1 MLSEE
6 EARRYSR
13 QVQLPEI
20 GLEGQARIAAGRVL
34 VAGLGGLGSI
44 GAYYLAAAG
53 VGHLRLVDRDRVAL
67 ENLNRQILH
76 ASADIGRS
84 KAASAAEKLSR
95 LNPHCRLEAIET
107 VIGEENAE
115 ALIEGCSVVFDATD
129 NRATRQM
136 LNSASVKKRVPFV
149 HGGISGWEGMA
160 ATFVPPRTACFNCV
174 FPAMDESVAAEPPP
188 ALGPTAG
195 LIASLQCWDTLRLLI
210 GLAPKLAGRL
220 LRVSGATME
229 FRSLPIERNPHCPVC
244 SRLQCPSAP

>member
-76 ASADIGRS
+76 ASGDIGRS
-84 KAASAAEKLSR
+84 KAVSAAEKLSR
-95 LNPHCRLEAIET
+95 LNPHCRVEAIEADIDDET
-107 VIGEENAE
+107 AE
-115 ALIEGCSVVFDATD
+115 SMVEGCSVIFDATD
-129 NRATRQM
+129 NRATRRV
-136 LNSASVKKRVPFV
+136 LNSASVKKGVPFV
-149 HGGISGWEGMA
+149 YGGISGWEGMA
-160 ATFVPPRTACFNCV
+160 ATFVPPRTPCFSCV
-174 FPAMDESVAAEPPP
+174 FPAMAEAAAAEPPP

-195 LIASLQCWDTLRLLI
+195 LVASLQCLDTLRLLI
-210 GLAPKLAGRL
+210 GLPPRLAGRL
-220 LRVSGATME
+220 LRFSGATME

-244 SRLQCPSAP
+244 SRRQCPSAP

>member
-1 MLSEE
+1 MLSDE

-13 QVQLPEI
+13 QMQLPEI

-76 ASADIGRS
+76 ASTDIGRP

-95 LNPHCRLEAIET
+95 LNPHCRVEAIET
-107 VIGEENAE
+107 DIGDDHAE
-115 ALIEGCSVVFDATD
+115 ALIEGCSVIFDATD
-129 NRATRQM
+129 NRATRQV
-136 LNSASVKKRVPFV
+136 LNSASVKKGVPFV
-149 HGGISGWEGMA
+149 YGGISGWEGTASTFIPGRTPCFSCLFPPMA
-160 ATFVPPRTACFNCV
+160 ETV
-174 FPAMDESVAAEPPP
+174 EAEPPP

-195 LIASLQCWDTLRLLI
+195 LVASLQCLDTLRLLI
-210 GLAPKLAGRL
+210 GLAPRLAGRL
-220 LRVSGATME
+220 LQFSGSAME
-229 FRSLPIERNPHCPVC
+229 FRTLPIDRNPHCPVC
-244 SRLQCPSAP
+244 SRLQCPSSP